1 VNLYFIRLL
10 GLVSLF
16 FSEKTSYPLVTENDR
31 HNRQKENN
39 ESEVTR
45 EIVVISAKKEKPNPE
60 ELARLYWV
68 EGLTQIQVAA
78 RFRVRRA
85 TVAAATKKFEIYFKN
100 RNAQAG

>member
-10 GLVSLF
+10 DVVSLF

-45 EIVVISAKKEKPNPE
+45 EIVVISAKKEKPNP
-60 ELARLYWV
+60 
-68 EGLTQIQVAA
+68 
-78 RFRVRRA
+78 
-85 TVAAATKKFEIYFKN
+85 N
-100 RNAQAG
+100 RETHKQPKTSDASRDHQ